1 MLSSRRP
8 PSFFLG
14 KPVTTWSYNAD
25 SQTQTHRLGH
35 SLGHFADTGLV
46 VAISGEL
53 GAGKTLFV
61 RGVVDGLGGSPRDVS
76 SPTFVLLQ
84 HYEARLPIHH
94 ADAYRLR
101 SENEFLDLGTD
112 EWLGHGITL
121 IEWADR
127 ISGCLPANHLH
138 LRITVTGET
147 SRQLQFTAN
156 GTETV
161 KLVDRLAEHFQP
173 VSDRRQ

>member
-1 MLSSRRP
+1 MPSRRP
-8 PSFFLG
+8 RLFFSG
-14 KPVTTWSYNAD
+14 SPVTTWSYNAD
-25 SQTQTHRLGH
+25 SETQTHRLGH
-35 SLGHFADTGLV
+35 ALGHFADTGLV
-46 VAISGEL
+46 VAIAGEL

-84 HYEARLPIHH
+84 HYDARLPVHH

-112 EWLGHGITL
+112 DWLGHGITL

-127 ISGCLPANHLH
+127 ISGCLPADHLD
-138 LRITVTGET
+138 LAITVTGET

-156 GTETV
+156 GTATA
-161 KLVDRLAEHFQP
+161 KLVDRLAELFQP
-173 VSDRRQ
+173 IIDRSQ